1 MGIWNGL
8 KTLLGASSKTN
19 GESKSLD
26 LLGTLM
32 HDYYLMRRLARQI
45 EAHAASAPYPY
56 ITKRLKQIALEKDH
70 EAGIL
75 KEQIVRLG
83 GQPEEVEPDL
93 RSGKN
98 HWARMVQDSEDEK
111 ELEDRLL
118 DDALRF
124 GTDAPEIGD
133 LLRRL
138 VYSKAVHR
146 DDLQDLVAKAD
157 PQASQS

>member
-8 KTLLGASSKTN
+8 KTLFGASSKTN
-19 GESKSLD
+19 GEDTSLD

-32 HDYYLMRRLARQI
+32 RDYHLLRRLARQI
-45 EAHAASAPYPY
+45 EAHAARAPYPY
-56 ITKRLKQIALEKDH
+56 ITKRLKQIALEKDQ
-70 EAGIL
+70 EARML
-75 KEQIVRLG
+75 KEQIVGLG

-111 ELEDRLL
+111 ELENRLL
-118 DDALRF
+118 DDARRF
-124 GTDAPEIGD
+124 GSDAPEIGD
-133 LLRRL
+133 LFRRL
-138 VYSKAVHR
+138 VASKAFHR

-157 PQASQS
+157 PQATQS